1 MNDALPAGVD
11 APGPH
16 RRARRLHRA
25 ASGDT
30 GQALVRR
37 QLDCTELGFAEGT
50 PDFRLCV
57 LLQQTN
63 EHLASVDR
71 RLTWIEQ
78 NTRFSR
84 PYFGRGWW

>member
-1 MNDALPAGVD
+1 MRCRLGWMLPVLAAGLGGCTVPPQETP
-11 APGPH
+11 AE
-16 RRARRLHRA
+16 
-25 ASGDT
+25 
-30 GQALVRR
+30 ALVRR
-37 QLDCTELGFAEGT
+37 QLDCTESGFAEGT

-78 NTRFSR
+78 DTRFSR